1 MLNNQICWHNN
12 CSNFIT
18 VSILELITFAMNIK
32 KEKLSYLFIFIITFF
47 PVIDIS
53 IAKTIPDCEYL
64 ASVVE
69 EKQDLPVGILSS
81 ISNVEAG
88 RIINDK
94 PKKGWPWTVNH
105 SGEGLYFESKAD
117 AIKYVADHLNI
128 GDLNLDVGCMQISLK
143 WHSENFLSL
152 EEAFDPNVNIN
163 YAASFLKKLFIN
175 HGDWNL
181 AIKYYHSSDPSKN
194 LKYHQ
199 KVIAAWHGKEQEDDS
214 IVASPSQLIKANF
227 TLPLPKPDFK
237 SFKKLAVIKDLQS
250 IKKNGAHQKH
260 KKVVNLNNDSKIDS
274 SKSQQR
280 SKFINER
287 WHLVLKFRKEFKNY

>member
-1 MLNNQICWHNN
+1 MI
-12 CSNFIT
+12 
-18 VSILELITFAMNIK
+18 IK

-47 PVIDIS
+47 PVINFS

-69 EKQDLPVGILSS
+69 EQQDLPVGILSS

-105 SGEGLYFESKAD
+105 SGEGLFFESKSD
-117 AIKYVADHLNI
+117 AIKYVEDHLNI

-143 WHSENFLSL
+143 WHSEKFLSL
-152 EEAFDPNVNIN
+152 EEAFDPKVNIN
-163 YAASFLKKLFIN
+163 YAAAFLKNLFRN

-199 KVIAAWHGKEQEDDS
+199 KVIAAWHGKEKEVDTIIS
-214 IVASPSQLIKANF
+214 SSSQLIKANL
-227 TLPLPKPDFK
+227 TLPLSRPDYK
-237 SFKKLAVIKDLQS
+237 SLKKLAIFKDSQS

-260 KKVVNLNNDSKIDS
+260 KKLVNLNNDSNIVS
-274 SKSQQR
+274 SKSPQKP
-280 SKFINER
+280 KFINER
-287 WHLVLKFRKEFKNY
+287 WHLVLKFRKEFKN